1 MRLLIYNHFLGWLHT
16 MPLPVQGRAGEAI
29 NEESKMVR
37 EFFYGG
43 DRFRA
48 TVHGRQGKEEI
59 FIVQVLE
66 DDEEG
71 NEISIDR
78 FEDAG
83 NDPEA
88 PLESVLTMLVDR
100 MRGEFDLKPQTPG
113 AAFNWSEGRVLARVH
128 SGVQH

>member
-1 MRLLIYNHFLGWLHT
+1 
-16 MPLPVQGRAGEAI
+16 
-29 NEESKMVR
+29 MVR

-48 TVHGRQGKEEI
+48 TVHGRPGKEEV

-71 NEISIDR
+71 SEISLDR

-88 PLESVLTMLVDR
+88 PLESVLVMLVDR
-100 MRGEFDLKPQTPG
+100 MRVEHGLTAAQAG
-113 AAFNWSEGRVLARVH
+113 AAFAWSESKVRARVH
-128 SGVQH
+128 NGLQHH

>member
-1 MRLLIYNHFLGWLHT
+1 
-16 MPLPVQGRAGEAI
+16 
-29 NEESKMVR
+29 MVR

-48 TVHGRQGKEEI
+48 TVHGRPGKEEI

-71 NEISIDR
+71 SEISLDR

-88 PLESVLTMLVDR
+88 PLETVLVKLVDQLR
-100 MRGEFDLKPQTPG
+100 VEQG
-113 AAFNWSEGRVLARVH
+113 ADATEAAAPFAWSEGRVLKRVH

>member
-1 MRLLIYNHFLGWLHT
+1 
-16 MPLPVQGRAGEAI
+16 
-29 NEESKMVR
+29 MVR

-48 TVHGRQGKEEI
+48 TVHGRPGKEEI

-71 NEISIDR
+71 SEISLDR
-78 FEDAG
+78 FEDPG
-83 NDPEA
+83 NDPAA

-100 MRGEFDLKPQTPG
+100 MRSEQGLS
-113 AAFNWSEGRVLARVH
+113 AAASADAFRWSEGRVVARVH

>member
-1 MRLLIYNHFLGWLHT
+1 
-16 MPLPVQGRAGEAI
+16 
-29 NEESKMVR
+29 MVR

-48 TVHGRQGKEEI
+48 TVHGRPGKEEI

-71 NEISIDR
+71 PEISLDR

-83 NDPEA
+83 NDLAQPIEG
-88 PLESVLTMLVDR
+88 VLAMLVDR
-100 MRGEFDLKPQTPG
+100 MRSEQELAATQVG
-113 AAFNWSEGRVLARVH
+113 AAFAWSEGRVLARVH

>member
-1 MRLLIYNHFLGWLHT
+1 
-16 MPLPVQGRAGEAI
+16 
-29 NEESKMVR
+29 MVR

-71 NEISIDR
+71 SEISLDR
-78 FEDAG
+78 FEDAA
-83 NDPEA
+83 NNPEA
-88 PLESVLTMLVDR
+88 PIEEVLVMLVDR
-100 MRGEFDLKPQTPG
+100 MRVEHGLSAAQADG
-113 AAFNWSEGRVLARVH
+113 AFTWSEGKVRARVH

>member
-1 MRLLIYNHFLGWLHT
+1 MRL
-16 MPLPVQGRAGEAI
+16 PAQGCAGTAF
-29 NEESKMVR
+29 NEERNMVR
-37 EFFYGG
+37 EFLYGG

-48 TVHGRQGKEEI
+48 TVHGRPGKEEI

-66 DDEEG
+66 DNEEG
-71 NEISIDR
+71 HEISIDR

-88 PLESVLTMLVDR
+88 PLESVLAMLVDR
-100 MRGEFDLKPQTPG
+100 MRGEFDLKAPAPG
-113 AAFNWSEGRVLARVH
+113 ESFAWSEGRVLARVH

>member
-1 MRLLIYNHFLGWLHT
+1 
-16 MPLPVQGRAGEAI
+16 
-29 NEESKMVR
+29 MVR

-71 NEISIDR
+71 PEISLDR

-83 NDPEA
+83 NDPNQPIEG
-88 PLESVLTMLVDR
+88 VLAMLVDR
-100 MRGEFDLKPQTPG
+100 MRSEQELSATQAG
-113 AAFNWSEGRVLARVH
+113 AAFAWSEGRVLARVH